1 MILSLIEIALTA
13 ACCAVGARHYIHMLQ
28 LESYQLPGYKRY
40 LNRTMDSM
48 FRRLVLVGVVFTLL
62 GFVMTFILQ
71 PFTEGIPGQ
80 RKDIATIVTLI
91 LFVIVSGI
99 LAYLDFRAPAKKPLV
114 MTKRATRLYAALC
127 LIVLLSC
134 AVVSFIGLPP
144 YIIYAAVAH
153 LVYAAEYAEEPLEKR
168 INMGY
173 FRAARQKLD
182 ERSDLVK
189 IGITGSY
196 GKTSTKFA
204 LRDILSVKFN
214 VLATPSSFNTPMG
227 VSSIINDKLK
237 PEHQVFI
244 AEMGAR
250 HVGDIKEMCELV
262 HPKYSVLTSIGEQ
275 HLETF
280 GSITNIVNTK
290 NEIMEALPEDGVGFF
305 ASDGEYCDRLFAK
318 CEREK
323 YRVSYDPIRK
333 PHMLIGEVQV
343 DTEGSRFTLT
353 CADGTYTR
361 CRTKLLGKHNIQ
373 NIALAASVA
382 RRLGLTMEEIA
393 RGIRKIEPVEHR
405 LQLIPGQITV
415 IDDAFNSNPSGSAEA
430 LNVLSGFPGRRFIV
444 TPGMVEQG
452 EREDSLN
459 FAFGTQMPGKVDVA
473 ILVGPKHTRPI
484 YEGMVEAGFD
494 EDRIYVADDLS
505 EATKTLRDLGRP
517 GDVVLFENDLPDNY
531 SE

>member
-1 MILSLIEIALTA
+1 MTLNWIEIVLTA

-40 LNRTMDSM
+40 LNRTLDRM
-48 FRRLVLVGVVFTLL
+48 FRRLVLLGVVFTLL

-71 PFTEGIPGQ
+71 PFTAGIPEKRAG
-80 RKDIATIVTLI
+80 IAMSVTLA
-91 LFVIVSGI
+91 LFIITTST
-99 LAYLDFRAPAKKPLV
+99 LAYVDFRAPAKKPLV
-114 MTKRATRLYAALC
+114 MTKRARRLYATLAVIAL
-127 LIVLLSC
+127 VSC
-134 AVVSFIGLPP
+134 AIVSFIGLPP
-144 YIIYAAVAH
+144 YIMYAAVAY
-153 LVYAAEYAEEPLEKR
+153 LVYAAESVEEPLEKR

-173 FRAARQKLD
+173 FNAARQKLD
-182 ERSDLVK
+182 ARSDLIK

-204 LRDILSVKFN
+204 LRDILSVKYN

-227 VSSIINDKLK
+227 VSSVINDKLK
-237 PEHQVFI
+237 REHQVFI

-262 HPKYSVLTSIGEQ
+262 HPKFSVLTSIGEQ
-275 HLETF
+275 HLDTF
-280 GSITNIVNTK
+280 GSIMNIVNTK
-290 NEIMEALPEDGVGFF
+290 NEIMDALPPDGVGFF

-318 CEREK
+318 LEREK
-323 YRVSYDPIRK
+323 YRVAFDPMRK
-333 PHMLIGEVQV
+333 PHILIGEVEV
-343 DTEGSRFTLT
+343 DTQGSRFTLT
-353 CADGTYTR
+353 CSDGTYAR
-361 CRTKLLGKHNIQ
+361 CRTKLLGRHNIQ

-393 RGIRKIEPVEHR
+393 RGIRRIEPVEHR

-415 IDDAFNSNPSGSAEA
+415 IDDAFNSNPAGSREA
-430 LNVLSGFPGRRFIV
+430 LNVLGGFEGRRFIV

-459 FAFGTQMPGKVDVA
+459 FAFGTQMHGKVDVA

-484 YEGMVEAGFD
+484 YDGMVEAGFD
-494 EDRIYVADDLS
+494 EGRIYVVQNLN
-505 EATKTLRDLGRP
+505 EATDLLREMGRP

>member
-1 MILSLIEIALTA
+1 MTLNWIEIVVTA

-40 LNRTMDSM
+40 LNRTIDSM
-48 FRRLVLVGVVFTLL
+48 LRRLVLMGAAFT
-62 GFVMTFILQ
+62 ILSLAMYYIIV
-71 PFTEGIPGQ
+71 PFTSGMEEK
-80 RKDIATIVTLI
+80 RAAIAVWITLFLFIVAT
-91 LFVIVSGI
+91 VV
-99 LAYLDFRAPAKKPLV
+99 LAYIDFRTPAKKPLV
-114 MTKRATRLYAALC
+114 MTKRGRRLYAALA
-127 LIVLLSC
+127 LLSLLSC
-134 AVVSFIGLPP
+134 ALVSFIGLPP
-144 YIIYAAVAH
+144 YIMYAAVAY
-153 LVYAAEYAEEPLEKR
+153 LVYAAEYVEEPIEKR

-173 FRAARQKLD
+173 FIAARQKLD
-182 ERSDLVK
+182 ARDDLIK

-204 LRDILSVKFN
+204 LRDILSVKYN

-227 VSSIINDKLK
+227 VSTVINNKLK
-237 PEHQVFI
+237 REHQVFI

-290 NEIMEALPEDGVGFF
+290 NEIMEALPPDGVGFF
-305 ASDGEYCDRLFAK
+305 ASDGEYCDRLYAK
-318 CEREK
+318 LEREK
-323 YRVSYDPIRK
+323 YRVAFDPLRK
-333 PHMLIGEVQV
+333 PYMLIGEIEV
-343 DTEGSRFTLT
+343 DTQGSRFTLT
-353 CADGTYTR
+353 CADGTHVR
-361 CRTKLLGKHNIQ
+361 CRTQLLGRHNIQ

-382 RRLGLTMEEIA
+382 HRLGLTLEEIA
-393 RGIRKIEPVEHR
+393 RGIRKIAPVEHR
-405 LQLIPGQITV
+405 LQLIPGPVTV
-415 IDDAFNSNPSGSAEA
+415 IDDAFNSNPAGSREA
-430 LNVLSGFPGRRFIV
+430 LNVLGGFEGRRIVV

-459 FAFGTQMPGKVDVA
+459 FAFGTQMHGKADIA

-494 EDRIYVADDLS
+494 EGKIYVVQDLN
-505 EATKTLRDLGRP
+505 EATDRLRELGRP